1 MRKLKPPIFKRKIKI
16 STKYDPNIFE
26 ITSPIEE
33 GKEKIEGWSFVAP
46 NFK

>member
-1 MRKLKPPIFKRKIKI
+1 LTPPILNRKIKI

-26 ITSPIEE
+26 VTGPIEE

-46 NFK
+46 SFK